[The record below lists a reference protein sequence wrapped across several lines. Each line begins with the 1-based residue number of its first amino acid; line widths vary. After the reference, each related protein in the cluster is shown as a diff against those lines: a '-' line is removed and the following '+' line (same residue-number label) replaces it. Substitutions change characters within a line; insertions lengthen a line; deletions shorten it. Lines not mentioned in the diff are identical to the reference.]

1 MNKHKRRTTP
11 EINSRRSG
19 ARVLRSCPGL
29 LPQAAVHRLLSSSVA
44 ACLPPAS
51 ASGADFSRPEFGQK
65 PDIIDGKGAPVEVFQ
80 LTGRRGKDKA
90 ELVGA

>member
-29 LPQAAVHRLLSSSVA
+29 LPQAAAFRHPLSTAAQPPVRIFPARNSGRNQMSSIEKVRLLRYSSS
-44 ACLPPAS
+44 PAGVVKTKRS
-51 ASGADFSRPEFGQK
+51 
-65 PDIIDGKGAPVEVFQ
+65 
-80 LTGRRGKDKA
+80 L
-90 ELVGA
+90 